1 VRLTSDGQ
9 LNFMHVETKKY
20 SIRFPTNHTATVRAI
35 TMSPS
40 RLFTASDDT
49 TIRIFALP
57 DDLASLASAST
68 VSPTWKTS
76 VPPIETGGEE
86 GHTPLM
92 ELVGSKHLVVAQAGV
107 KTSQVTFY
115 DWSTGKPDASISV
128 FTFDDSMVDV
138 IVVYSTDGSS
148 ADVVLCGD
156 NTVMTLGCTLSTAEG
171 KGHGVVTRVVERAD
185 PLPVRP
191 ATTKRAKAKRPAT
204 IKRAKAKRPAKGPR
218 SSAGTSP
225 KRTKIEPGVASER
238 ASSMVRRLKIEP
250 GVESAR
256 AGSTRQTS
264 KRNDESD
271 PADRLA

>member
-1 VRLTSDGQ
+1 
-9 LNFMHVETKKY
+9 MHVETKKY

-57 DDLASLASAST
+57 DDLTSLASART
-68 VSPTWKTS
+68 VLPTWKTS

-92 ELVGSKHLVVAQAGV
+92 ELVGSKHLIVAQAGV
-107 KTSQVTFY
+107 LTSQVIFY
-115 DWSTGKPDASISV
+115 DWSTGKRDASLPV
-128 FTFDDSMVDV
+128 TTFDDSMVEV

-191 ATTKRAKAKRPAT
+191 ATTKRAKAKRPA
-204 IKRAKAKRPAKGPR
+204 KGPR

-225 KRTKIEPGVASER
+225 KRTKIEPGVASAR